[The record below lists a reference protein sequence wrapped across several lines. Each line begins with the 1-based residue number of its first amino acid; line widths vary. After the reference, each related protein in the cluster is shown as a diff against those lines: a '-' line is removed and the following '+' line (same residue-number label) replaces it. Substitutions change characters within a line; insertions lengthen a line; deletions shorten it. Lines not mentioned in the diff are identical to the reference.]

1 MSLLNN
7 VIRIT
12 LFHTRP
18 QTTMDQNL
26 ISHIESLDHT
36 PESDELL
43 DNIYQIIKS
52 RIEDPTFDQQIC
64 DIVFEMYCRL
74 CRERSL
80 SDSCLWWESNFS
92 LYKNIRQD
100 IADRRIET
108 ELNDLERL
116 SNLHLIDSI
125 LFYIKLMTLQ
135 LRLKDQ
141 RSTNDNLGN

>member
-1 MSLLNN
+1 
-7 VIRIT
+7 
-12 LFHTRP
+12 
-18 QTTMDQNL
+18 MDQNL

-36 PESDELL
+36 AESEELL
-43 DNIYQIIKS
+43 DNIYQIIRS
-52 RIEDPTFDQQIC
+52 RIEDPAFDQQIC

-92 LYKNIRQD
+92 LYKSIRQD
-100 IADRRIET
+100 IVHKRIET
-108 ELNDLERL
+108 ELSDLERI
-116 SNLHLIDSI
+116 SNLYLIDSI

-141 RSTNDNLGN
+141 RPNDDN